1 VQDITEFTVKPAESV
16 LSAS

>member
-1 VQDITEFTVKPAESV
+1 VQDITEFTVKPAELV